1 MVNTKQWMTNAMLIA
16 RGLRAVLTLPQNR
29 VWARTLLALFILNLM
44 LFVFGRVDLGL
55 PGQSSAKLASEHAVT
70 ELIAVETPWGAR
82 KRDGHADS
90 HGEADNS
97 HDGEIKVMSCR
108 RWGPF
113 NAMDLRRVDQLL
125 SEWGGQRKL
134 ITETEAIAYQIY
146 WPDTAKKSAEFM
158 KELRIAGF
166 ADALVSS
173 SEDVTKGHVSYGV
186 FRSRAQAKEK
196 IAFLAKKGFA
206 GAMVYTRMGPPKTV
220 YELRGDADQMEA
232 LFEIRNQYDFGEYT
246 ACTPAEH
253 GDSAH

>member
-1 MVNTKQWMTNAMLIA
+1 MVNSKQWMTNALLIA

-29 VWARTLLALFILNLM
+29 AWARTLLALFILNIL
-44 LFVFGRVDLGL
+44 LFVFGRIELGL
-55 PGQSSAKLASEHAVT
+55 PGQASAKLASEHAVT
-70 ELIAVETPWGAR
+70 SLISVETPWGAR
-82 KRDGHADS
+82 KQADHDDS
-90 HGEADNS
+90 HNS

-113 NAMDLRRVDQLL
+113 NTMDLRRVDQLL

-134 ITETEAIAYQIY
+134 ITETEPIAYHIY
-146 WPDTAKKSAEFM
+146 WPDSAKKSTAFL

-196 IAFLAKKGFA
+196 IAFLAKKGFS
-206 GAMVYTRMGPPKTV
+206 GAVVYTRMGPPKTV

-232 LFEIRNQYDFGEYT
+232 LFEIRNQYDFGQYT
-246 ACTPAEH
+246 GCTPSEH
-253 GDSAH
+253 ADAAH